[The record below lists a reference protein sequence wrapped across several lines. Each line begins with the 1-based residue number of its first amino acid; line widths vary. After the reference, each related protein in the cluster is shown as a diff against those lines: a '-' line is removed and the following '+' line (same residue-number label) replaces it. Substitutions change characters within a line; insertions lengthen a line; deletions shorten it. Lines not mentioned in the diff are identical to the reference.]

1 VSVPAFPHAHAPE
14 AGPRTGRFRRRSTLD
29 DADIRTVDRA
39 VARAKEGDSEAIRYI
54 YIRYADNVYG
64 YVRSIVR
71 DDHEAEDITQHVFA
85 KLMTVISKY
94 ERRSVP
100 FSAWI
105 LRVARNV
112 AMDHMRASRTTPC
125 EEVRG
130 VDESDDEHVHER
142 ARCLHDAFDS
152 LPGEQRSVLVLRHVV
167 GLSPVEIAERMGRT
181 EGSVHGLHHRGRR
194 ALQEELASMDLAPAT
209 ATAPA

>member
-1 VSVPAFPHAHAPE
+1 MSVQVYPLGQSAD
-14 AGPRTGRFRRRSTLD
+14 AGPRTGRFRRRATLD
-29 DADIRTVDRA
+29 DSDARVVDRA
-39 VARAKEGDSEAIRYI
+39 VARAKEGDEEALRFI

-71 DDHEAEDITQHVFA
+71 DDYEAEDITQHVFA
-85 KLMTVISKY
+85 KLMTAIAKY

-105 LRVARNV
+105 LRVARNA
-112 AMDHMRASRTTPC
+112 AMDHVRAQRTTPC

-130 VDESDDEHVHER
+130 ADETEDDEVHER
-142 ARCLHDAFDS
+142 ARCLHDAFDA
-152 LPGEQRSVLVLRHVV
+152 LPDEQRSVLMLRHVV
-167 GLSPVEIAERMGRT
+167 GLSPVEIAERLGRT

-194 ALQEELASMDLAPAT
+194 ALQQELAGMGLSPAT
-209 ATAPA
+209 AA